1 MRQYDYIHNKRN
13 QRSCKMK
20 KIKQTVPYNLKKV
33 LAGIMLVAVPVFVSC
48 EKDPVKPDQPS
59 QPQKHNKVLVFD
71 GSGQQIHP
79 DTIRYYLN
87 QPNIDSVLMQ
97 AADPEMC
104 CHLAPEYADNV
115 VQFLQ
120 SRCDISPRVA
130 GTNDLFF
137 ATNAYQ
143 STVNQARTQ
152 GFNARYIGTKQK
164 QH

>member
-1 MRQYDYIHNKRN
+1 
-13 QRSCKMK
+13 MK
-20 KIKQTVPYNLKKV
+20 KSTQTVPYNAKTTPWKKIFV
-33 LAGIMLVAVPVFVSC
+33 GMLMVAVPVFVSC

-97 AADPEMC
+97 AADQEMFCHYTPEE
-104 CHLAPEYADNV
+104 AYNG

-120 SRCDISPRVA
+120 SRCDINPRVA
-130 GTNDLFF
+130 GTGPLLF
-137 ATNAYQ
+137 AINAAQ
-143 STVNQARTQ
+143 STVDQAKAQ
-152 GFNARYIGTKQK
+152 GFKAKYVNQK
-164 QH
+164 